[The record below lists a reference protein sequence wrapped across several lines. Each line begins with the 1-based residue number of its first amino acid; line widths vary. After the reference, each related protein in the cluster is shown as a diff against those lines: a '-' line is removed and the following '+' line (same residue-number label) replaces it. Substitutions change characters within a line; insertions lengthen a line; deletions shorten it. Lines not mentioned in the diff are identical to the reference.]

1 MTVIQEMLSEYI
13 ELEATL
19 FIRRVTKFTKISGDV
34 DSLKLRKGRKIEF
47 EFSNCLKNKIL
58 SKKLDCGHLA
68 TRKGRRKK
76 INKPPLEEAVDTSN
90 T

>member
-1 MTVIQEMLSEYI
+1 MLSEYI

-19 FIRRVTKFTKISGDV
+19 FIRRVTKFTKISGDI
-34 DSLKLRKGRKIEF
+34 DSLELGKGRKIEF

-76 INKPPLEEAVDTSN
+76 IKKPPLEEAADTSS